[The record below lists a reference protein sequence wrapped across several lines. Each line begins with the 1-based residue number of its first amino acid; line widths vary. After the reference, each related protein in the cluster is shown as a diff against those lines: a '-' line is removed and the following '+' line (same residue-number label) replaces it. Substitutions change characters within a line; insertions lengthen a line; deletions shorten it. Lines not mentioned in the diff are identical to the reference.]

1 MWDITFCSKKEC
13 KNLKCERNQNNYNF
27 MEAGNHPISIGEF
40 RKCEYWNEIILIRRI
55 HEKNYIKSI

>member
-27 MEAGNHPISIGEF
+27 MMAENRPISIGEF
-40 RKCEYWNEIILIRRI
+40 KKCEYWNEIKK
-55 HEKNYIKSI
+55 EGSKDE